1 MPLVGLFLIIFTS
14 KEFSIRNPRQFGM
27 KKLEKGVCYFQMRSY
42 YQGRRTAREVNVIIS
57 FDRSSSVS
65 EEPTT
70 CALAFFKLNK
80 QKYITFFFSL
90 LIKTH
95 PFTQFWQV
103 IQFKSVKF
111 HDLYRL
117 IFTTTFA
124 DTIFFLHKSR
134 IRKKNKCLLAS
145 IIGKTE
151 SCFDGLIP

>member
-1 MPLVGLFLIIFTS
+1 ML
-14 KEFSIRNPRQFGM
+14 
-27 KKLEKGVCYFQMRSY
+27 
-42 YQGRRTAREVNVIIS
+42 

-117 IFTTTFA
+117 ILITTTFA
-124 DTIFFLHKSR
+124 DTNFFFYITDDSGFKEQSR